1 MDYDEID
8 MSELSEVNSITEVN
22 ETGKTDYPVDSDLT
36 STDLESM
43 LWQDLYCFALQI
55 SWLVSV

>member
-36 STDLESM
+36 STDLEST